1 MYKLLIT
8 GNLGY
13 IGPVLTNYLK
23 KKYKKKIHITGID
36 CDYFKNFKSD
46 VFNFEKNSVDHQIY
60 EDIRSFSI
68 LKNKFKYDGIILLA
82 AISNDPIGNK
92 FAKQTHEI
100 NIKANTKL
108 IKEAVKTGIKNI
120 TFAGSCSIYGN
131 SGRLVKKS
139 KSENDHLNP
148 LTPYAISKVAIEKI
162 AKKID
167 LKKSIFTSLRFATA
181 CGVSS
186 GLRLDLALNQMTW
199 SAVIKKKIILLS
211 DGSQYRPLIDVE
223 DMCRAMDWSI
233 YRKKNNGGKCLFV
246 NVGNKNSNIKI
257 IDIANKIQSIL
268 PKIKIIKNKNV
279 PVDKRSYK
287 VNFQK
292 FYRLAKNYT
301 PKKNI
306 KKTIKELIQYLLKN
320 NLINHPEFEI
330 VLKRL
335 DLLNKKIKKKILD
348 KNLNYIR

>member
-1 MYKLLIT
+1 
-8 GNLGY
+8 
-13 IGPVLTNYLK
+13 
-23 KKYKKKIHITGID
+23 
-36 CDYFKNFKSD
+36 
-46 VFNFEKNSVDHQIY
+46 
-60 EDIRSFSI
+60 
-68 LKNKFKYDGIILLA
+68 
-82 AISNDPIGNK
+82 
-92 FAKQTHEI
+92 
-100 NIKANTKL
+100 
-108 IKEAVKTGIKNI
+108 
-120 TFAGSCSIYGN
+120 
-131 SGRLVKKS
+131 
-139 KSENDHLNP
+139 
-148 LTPYAISKVAIEKI
+148 
-162 AKKID
+162 
-167 LKKSIFTSLRFATA
+167 
-181 CGVSS
+181 
-186 GLRLDLALNQMTW
+186 
-199 SAVIKKKIILLS
+199 
-211 DGSQYRPLIDVE
+211 
-223 DMCRAMDWSI
+223 MCRAMDWSI